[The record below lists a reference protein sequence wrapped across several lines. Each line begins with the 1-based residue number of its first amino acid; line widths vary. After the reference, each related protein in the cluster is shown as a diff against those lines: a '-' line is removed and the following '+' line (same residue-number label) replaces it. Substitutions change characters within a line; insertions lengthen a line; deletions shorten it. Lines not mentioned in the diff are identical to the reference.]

1 MAQEYPGIANMRQF
15 GGLWEEVTTFSNLYR
30 ATGRAVR
37 GAKRTA
43 EVQEF
48 LYDLEHELLLLK
60 KELLTGTYSPSGY
73 RTFTIHDPKRRVI
86 SAAPFRDRVLHHAV
100 CDVIQPVL
108 ENIFSESSYACRKS
122 KGTHRALKRATVLMR
137 KNEYFLKCDVSK
149 FFNSVDHSVLK
160 KLLEQRFKEPELLS
174 LFGRIIDEP
183 VPGCEC
189 GKGLAIGNLTSQC
202 FANLYLTG
210 LDLMILHQLRP
221 CGYIRYMDDFVL
233 FGSDTDELHGFLYEI
248 TEFLNNKLK
257 LALKPEATFVAS
269 ANHGLPFL
277 GMQLFRS
284 TVRVNGKS
292 LNRLNRKLR
301 WRTSQYLLGE
311 ISEENYER
319 SLSSIFGHLAH
330 ADTLG
335 LRRTM
340 CNNIPSV

>member
-1 MAQEYPGIANMRQF
+1 MKLYGE
-15 GGLWEEVTTFSNLYR
+15 LWKEITSFNNLYR
-30 ATGRAVR
+30 ASRNATR

-48 LYDLEHELLLLK
+48 LYNLEYELLLLK
-60 KELLTGTYSPSGY
+60 KELLSETYFPPAY
-73 RTFTIHDPKRRVI
+73 RTFTIFDPKRRII

-100 CDVIQPVL
+100 CDVIQPDL

-122 KGTHRALKRATVLMR
+122 KGTHRALKRATAMLR
-137 KNEYFLKCDVSK
+137 KNDYFLKCDVRK
-149 FFNSVDHSVLK
+149 FFNSVDHGVLK
-160 KLLEQRFKEPELLS
+160 CFLQRRFKEQKLLS
-174 LFGRIIDEP
+174 LFGRIINEP
-183 VPGCEC
+183 VPGCET

-202 FANLYLTG
+202 FANLYLTS

-233 FGSDTDELHGFLYEI
+233 FGSDKDELHGFLYEI
-248 TEFLNNKLK
+248 TEFLKNILK
-257 LALKPEATFVAS
+257 LSLKPEATFVAPAS
-269 ANHGLPFL
+269 HGLPFL

-292 LNRLNRKLR
+292 LKRLNRKLR
-301 WRTSQYLLGE
+301 WRTAQYLNGE
-311 ISEENYER
+311 LKEESYER

-330 ADTLG
+330 ADTLE

-340 CNNIPSV
+340 CNSIPSV

>member
-1 MAQEYPGIANMRQF
+1 MKQYT
-15 GGLWEEVTTFSNLYR
+15 GLWKKITSFNNLYR
-30 ATGRAVR
+30 ASRNAVK

-48 LYDLEHELLLLK
+48 LYNLEYELLLLK
-60 KELLTGTYSPSGY
+60 KELLTETYLPSAY
-73 RTFTIHDPKRRVI
+73 RTFTIFDPKQRII

-108 ENIFSESSYACRKS
+108 ENIFSESSYACRKG
-122 KGTHRALKRATVLMR
+122 KGTHRALKRATSLMR
-137 KNEYFLKCDVSK
+137 KNDFFLKCDVRK
-149 FFNSVDHSVLK
+149 FFNSVDHEFLK
-160 KLLEQRFKEPELLS
+160 HFLEKRFKERELLS

-183 VPGCEC
+183 VPGCKKN
-189 GKGLAIGNLTSQC
+189 KGLAIGNLTSQC

-210 LDLMILHQLRP
+210 LDLMVLHQLKP

-233 FGSDTDELHGFLYEI
+233 FGSDKDELHGFLYEI
-248 TEFLNNKLK
+248 TEFLGNNLK
-257 LALKPEATFVAS
+257 LTLKPEATFAAPVK
-269 ANHGLPFL
+269 HGLPFL

-292 LNRLNRKLR
+292 LKRLRKKLR
-301 WRTSQYLLGE
+301 WRTAQYLGGE
-311 ISEENYER
+311 LNDERYER

-330 ADTLG
+330 ADTLE

-340 CNNIPSV
+340 CNSIPSV